1 MVNVLL
7 VVIVEMLKTA
17 AKVGLQAGQGPMDE
31 CFLRAEITPDSLV
44 PIPILNMRAKI
55 FLLGAFGLLVACGG
69 TETADAPRKEHLVIG
84 GADASDHAGNYY
96 QMPTPNEL
104 FQLVRTMSS
113 DGQKQ
118 MMSPARNVDRYATT
132 AKKALNFG
140 VYATD
145 LVYASNY
152 KITSEVVRYYLTC
165 KKLGE
170 QLGLSGSF
178 TDKDFSRLERNLTR
192 GDSLDVIS
200 NDAYERAYRRMQ
212 DDDMGATLALVL
224 AGGWVESMHLVT
236 RQVLHV
242 DPQDPL
248 VQRVAEQKVSLDH
261 LMELMAQYADAR
273 QVDSVRNE
281 LSKLRDIYDTFPVVR
296 IEHPDKSPS
305 GRQILGDDVTI
316 VITSDGFNALAKQVE
331 TLRENII
338 LPEDIIPSAP
348 NPN

>member
-1 MVNVLL
+1 MHSK
-7 VVIVEMLKTA
+7 I
-17 AKVGLQAGQGPMDE
+17 
-31 CFLRAEITPDSLV
+31 
-44 PIPILNMRAKI
+44 ILI
-55 FLLGAFGLLVACGG
+55 GALALLVACGG
-69 TETADAPRKEHLVIG
+69 ADAPEAATKEHLVIG
-84 GADASDHAGNYY
+84 GDDASDHAGNYY

-170 QLGLSGSF
+170 QLGLAGSF

-212 DDDMGATLALVL
+212 DDDMGPTLALVL

-261 LMELMAQYADAR
+261 LMELMAQYSGSP

-296 IEHPDKSPS
+296 GEHPEKSPS
-305 GRQILGDDVTI
+305 GRQILGDDITI
-316 VITSDGFNALAKQVE
+316 VITTDGFNQLTKRVE
-331 TLRENII
+331 ALRESII
-338 LPEDIIPSAP
+338 LPEDIISSAP
-348 NPN
+348 NLN